1 MPGMMGVDRMQK
13 GPSGIVDVNGQKVQ
27 IKNGKAQ
34 FNGQTFMVDNRG
46 QVTHQQK
53 QPVGRIQ
60 QGKFLPDQPQQPQ
73 QGPPGMPVQ

>member
-1 MPGMMGVDRMQK
+1 MPGMMGVDKMQK

-34 FNGQTFMVDNRG
+34 VNGQTFIVDNQG
-46 QVTHQQK
+46 QVTNQQK

-60 QGKFLPDQPQQPQ
+60 QGKFLPNQPQQQPQ
-73 QGPPGMPVQ
+73 PPQGMPVQ